1 MVKRFQQ
8 PTPQEVTEYAAEI
21 GFKIDGEAFCDR
33 YDAVGWVYGHAR
45 TPIKNWK
52 AVVRTWKRNQ
62 NQWTCG
68 QPVKPAVDM
77 RERYLKEAMS
87 TTISLQQR
95 IRCGLQT
102 PSGGDPKDELSRL
115 WKGLRDKHG
124 EKFIEELKARLK
136 R

>member
-1 MVKRFQQ
+1 MVKRFQK
-8 PTPQEVTEYAAEI
+8 PEPQQVSEYAESI
-21 GFKIDGEAFCDR
+21 GFALDGEAFCDF
-33 YDAVGWVYGHAR
+33 YESKGWKIGQ
-45 TPIKNWK
+45 TPMKCWK
-52 AVVRTWKRNQ
+52 AAVRTWKRRMIAD
-62 NQWTCG
+62 G
-68 QPVKPAVDM
+68 KLKPAVDM

-124 EKFIEELKARLK
+124 EKFIEELKERLK
-136 R
+136 K